1 MIQTQWGSGEYMA
14 DRGDEMVIA
23 GMRPY
28 QMVDDSNPHLRLH
41 RGITFVLF
49 IDSLVLLFIG
59 SQFGAYSP
67 DGMSSI
73 AIGVLAGLLIAVC
86 LAYRRRSPV
95 AYWPGAAI
103 IGLAGGFFGIN
114 ALVSLYG
121 FIMGDMSFLLWM
133 FLFTWATFGS
143 ARRSISHFHPA
154 YKNAYFGRSENFQQ
168 IELEPGEMLAAC
180 PHCMAILAIRPDLLS
195 SKDTCP
201 YCSSSLV
208 SEHLASKY
216 EEE

>member
-1 MIQTQWGSGEYMA
+1 
-14 DRGDEMVIA
+14 MVIA

-28 QMVDDSNPHLRLH
+28 QMADDSNPYLRLH

-49 IDSLVLLFIG
+49 IDSLVLLFVG
-59 SQFGAYSP
+59 SQFTPLLPEGVA
-67 DGMSSI
+67 SI
-73 AIGVLAGLLIAVC
+73 VVGILAGLLIAVW
-86 LAYRRRSPV
+86 LAYRRRSPI
-95 AYWPGAAI
+95 AYWPGAAV
-103 IGLAGGFFGIN
+103 IGLAGAFFGIN

-121 FIMGDMSFLLWM
+121 FMTGGMSYLLWI

-143 ARRSISHFHPA
+143 VRRSLSHFHPS

-180 PHCMAILAIRPDLLS
+180 PHCMAILAIRPDLLNA
-195 SKDTCP
+195 KDDCP
-201 YCSSSLV
+201 YCSLSLV
-208 SEHLASKY
+208 SAQLASKY

>member
-1 MIQTQWGSGEYMA
+1 MGGRA
-14 DRGDEMVIA
+14 DEMVIA

-28 QMVDDSNPHLRLH
+28 QMADDSNPYLRLH

-49 IDSLVLLFIG
+49 IDSLVLLFVG
-59 SQFGAYSP
+59 SQFTPLLPEGVA
-67 DGMSSI
+67 SI
-73 AIGVLAGLLIAVC
+73 VVGILAGLLIAVW
-86 LAYRRRSPV
+86 LAYRRRSPI
-95 AYWPGAAI
+95 AYWPGAAV

-121 FIMGDMSFLLWM
+121 FMTGGMSYLLWI

-143 ARRSISHFHPA
+143 VRRSLSHFHPS

-180 PHCMAILAIRPDLLS
+180 PHCMAILAIRPDLLNA
-195 SKDTCP
+195 KDDCP
-201 YCSSSLV
+201 YCSLSLV
-208 SEHLASKY
+208 SAQLASKY